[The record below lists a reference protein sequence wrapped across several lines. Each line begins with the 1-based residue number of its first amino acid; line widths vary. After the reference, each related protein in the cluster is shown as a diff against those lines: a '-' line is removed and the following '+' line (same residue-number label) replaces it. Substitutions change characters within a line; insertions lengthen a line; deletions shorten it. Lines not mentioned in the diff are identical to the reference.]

1 MLMRGN
7 ALVFEK
13 HLSKM
18 TREPALRN
26 TCHGPRTSL
35 PERAFH
41 PTDHVHQD
49 IHPTDNPPPSARKS
63 GAGEARRRVGRRRG
77 RLPSSVRQSLR
88 TLVMQSSAPAP
99 GAPSPW
105 DSALGAIEDTSRPSH
120 PGQQDGGKTD
130 VLSSANHPSTVA
142 PQRRCHRTSASAW
155 SPSWPPMP
163 RPHLQRAATV
173 RQKKIQLPIAEQNFS
188 IFTCVHVCARTK
200 LCFCKNNKRRI
211 INVCSIVKVCACSSV
226 CV

>member
-1 MLMRGN
+1 MHWCWKTPVEN
-7 ALVFEK
+7 A
-13 HLSKM
+13 
-18 TREPALRN
+18 
-26 TCHGPRTSL
+26 PRTSIEKDLSWFSDIPPASRFPPHRSRPAGYL
-35 PERAFH
+35 PNRQPATVGAEERGGRG
-41 PTDHVHQD
+41 T
-49 IHPTDNPPPSARKS
+49 TRLTSSA
-63 GAGEARRRVGRRRG
+63 
-77 RLPSSVRQSLR
+77 RQSLR
-88 TLVMQSSAPAP
+88 ALVMQSSAPAP